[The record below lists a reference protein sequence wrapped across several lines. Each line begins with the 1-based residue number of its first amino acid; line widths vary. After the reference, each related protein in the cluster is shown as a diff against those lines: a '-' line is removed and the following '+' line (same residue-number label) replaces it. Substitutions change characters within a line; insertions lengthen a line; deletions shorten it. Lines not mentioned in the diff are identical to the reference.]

1 MPTHRSKNS
10 VDAYLLD
17 KDETVV
23 TNRGPVNGLKGQ
35 YVVNH
40 LQHSISGEGEDVY
53 QHDGTV
59 KVLTPDEFDEQ
70 YGDYLDSDKPTSE
83 KTGPPKPGETNK

>member
-10 VDAYLLD
+10 VDAYKLEE
-17 KDETVV
+17 DESIV
-23 TNRGPVNGLKGQ
+23 THRGPVNGVKGQ

-40 LQHSISGEGEDVY
+40 LQHSINGDGEDTY

-59 KVLTPDEFDEQ
+59 RVLTADEFDEE
-70 YGDYLDSDKPTSE
+70 YGDYLDSDKPTSL
-83 KTGPPKPGETNK
+83 TPGPPKPGDPKK